1 MKRKRRLIATYITRR
16 QYPVLVADMKGE
28 GVWCAL
34 KPDGLHWYVGRFRIT
49 NTALMEVYGLTQS
62 QYARFR
68 AYVLAENPW
77 GGFDGINS

>member
-16 QYPVLVADMKGE
+16 MYPALVADMKDE
-28 GVWCAL
+28 GVWCSITQN
-34 KPDGLHWYVGRFRIT
+34 GLQWYVGRFKIA

-68 AYVLAENPW
+68 AYVIANPW
-77 GGFDGINS
+77 RDEDGNNT